1 MICTPRQTLLARS
14 NHEMGGACGKH
25 GKEQKCIDSLVARP
39 RHRWNDNFN
48 MYIREKLCEGVEW
61 IYRAQHRDK

>member
-39 RHRWNDNFN
+39 RHR
-48 MYIREKLCEGVEW
+48 
-61 IYRAQHRDK
+61 